1 MQRFLFRFSTLI
13 LLCAL
18 PAGAQLGIFK
28 PSKPQTKPTPDNPL
42 AGNASKQ
49 PDKELFDKA
58 MTAMKKGKYDVARLD
73 LQTLLNTYPESE
85 YQMRAKLAVGD
96 SWFKEGGTAALTQAE
111 AEYKDFITFF
121 PNQPEAAEAQMKVAD
136 IYYMQMEKPDRDPK
150 NADQAEVEY
159 RTMIQQFPDSPFVP
173 RAKQRLREVQEVL
186 AERQYQVGSFYASHE
201 NWAATIARLQTVTDT
216 YPLYSHSDLALI
228 GLGDAYSA
236 EARYVQGLKQ
246 INDKAR
252 QELMKAY
259 DDQAA
264 DAYAR
269 VVTHYS
275 MAAHVEDARERLI
288 ALNRPVPEPSKQELA
303 DSEAEEQSR
312 TGIAFKDRVLLLVKR
327 GPTTVNAARVGDP
340 SLTDPPPV
348 TAPAV
353 HKRDTELFKAALDNK
368 PLPTAGGAG
377 AASTAVAS
385 GAGQAPASEPAAG
398 GSLQLENVPSADG
411 NAPAGGGPAIGA
423 QIVGTGQDNG
433 GQTAPAE
440 SRPPTSSDQAPA
452 STSPASGGQAPAAG
466 DQPSGVPVGP
476 QVTPEGAAAAAA
488 AAGVSGAQ
496 NLGGVGTVGPTNNQP
511 LPPIERPADAPA
523 QTNDVP
529 HAAQVQTGTDAGAT
543 DNTGKKKKTPAP
555 KFDQST
561 ESSSK
566 HKKKKGLDKLNPF

>member
-1 MQRFLFRFSTLI
+1 MKRSLFRLSTLC
-13 LLCAL
+13 LLSAL
-18 PAGAQLGIFK
+18 TASAQFGIFK
-28 PSKPQTKPTPDNPL
+28 PSKPSTVPTPDEPL

-58 MTAMKKGKYDVARLD
+58 MVAMKKGKFDVARLD

-136 IYYMQMEKPDRDPK
+136 IYYMQMEKPDRDAT
-150 NADQAEVEY
+150 NAERAAAEY
-159 RTMIQQFPDSPFVP
+159 RTMIQQFPESTFVP

-186 AERQYQVGSFYASHE
+186 AERQFQVGSFYFSHE
-201 NWAATIARLQTVTDT
+201 NWPATIARLQTVTDN

-236 EARYVQGLKQ
+236 EARFVQGLAHM
-246 INDKAR
+246 NPKAK

-264 DAYAR
+264 DAYSR

-288 ALNRPVPEPSKQELA
+288 ALNRPVPEPTKEELA

-312 TGIAFKDRVLLLVKR
+312 TGITFKDRALLLVKR
-327 GPTTVNAARVGDP
+327 GPVTVNAARIGEP
-340 SLTDPPPV
+340 TLTDPPAIM
-348 TAPAV
+348 APDV
-353 HKRDTELFKAALDNK
+353 NKYNQTLFTAAL
-368 PLPTAGGAG
+368 
-377 AASTAVAS
+377 
-385 GAGQAPASEPAAG
+385 
-398 GSLQLENVPSADG
+398 
-411 NAPAGGGPAIGA
+411 
-423 QIVGTGQDNG
+423 
-433 GQTAPAE
+433 
-440 SRPPTSSDQAPA
+440 
-452 STSPASGGQAPAAG
+452 
-466 DQPSGVPVGP
+466 
-476 QVTPEGAAAAAA
+476 
-488 AAGVSGAQ
+488 
-496 NLGGVGTVGPTNNQP
+496 NNQP
-511 LPPIERPADAPA
+511 LPPPPAAGVAPTVVAAGTAAPGPDAGAPLVLESLPSGDGSQAAGSGPAIGASIVSPGSDNGSPDARAGPAAPPRSVSEGAGPAVAAPANAVPADTGAAIAARAAGVPGAQNPGGLTAVRPANNEPLPAIEKPAEAPT
-523 QTNDVP
+523 QTNDV
-529 HAAQVQTGTDAGAT
+529 HSGNAAQVQTGTDTGAT
-543 DNTGKKKKTPAP
+543 NAKSKKKTPAP
-555 KFDQST
+555 KYDSSD